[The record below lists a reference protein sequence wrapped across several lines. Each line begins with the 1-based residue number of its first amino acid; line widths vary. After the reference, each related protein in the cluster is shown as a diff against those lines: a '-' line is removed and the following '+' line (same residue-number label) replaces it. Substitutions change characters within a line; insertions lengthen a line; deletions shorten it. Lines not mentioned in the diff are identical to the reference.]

1 MPIIEGAIG
10 APLQN
15 AGAPVNGT
23 NEVQT
28 LTIGGTPSGG
38 TFKLA
43 FEGFITS
50 AITWSSTNNT
60 LISNINT
67 ALRALPSLGTT
78 PEITA
83 AAGSLSSGV
92 GTVTLTF
99 GGNRGKQAIGS
110 LISVAD
116 NSLTGTSPTLAVAE
130 TTPGV
135 DATGR
140 GAAKGTRLLD
150 TTNGISYLNAGTAVT
165 PSWVQEPQ
173 MDANGALSSKRPIL
187 TKSADYTLT
196 TADSGSLVIV
206 TGVDK
211 VLTLPATAAGLFFTI
226 VLAAAGLSSGT
237 GLSISP
243 NSADK
248 IMGNGFT
255 AADNK
260 DAILAG
266 SGDRDGDSITLVAD
280 GADGW
285 YITAVT
291 GTWTREA

>member
-1 MPIIEGAIG
+1 MGIIEGAVG
-10 APLQN
+10 RALTY
-15 AGAPVNGT
+15 AGVPVNGT
-23 NEVQT
+23 SEVQT
-28 LTIGGTPSGG
+28 LTIGGTPTSG

-43 FEGFITS
+43 FEGFNTA

-67 ALRALPSLGTT
+67 ALRALASLGAS
-78 PEITA
+78 EITA
-83 AAGSLSSGV
+83 AAGSLSSGI

-110 LISVAD
+110 LITVAD
-116 NSLTGTSPTLAVAE
+116 NSLAGTGPTLAIAE

-140 GAAKGTRLLD
+140 GAPVGQPLLD
-150 TTNGISYLNAGTAVT
+150 TTNGVMYVNAGTALA
-165 PSWVQEPQ
+165 PSWVKVPTL
-173 MDANGALSSKRPIL
+173 DANGGLANLMPVL

-196 TADSGSLVIV
+196 ATDSGALVIV

-211 VLTLPATAAGLFFTI
+211 VLTLPATVAGLVYTI
-226 VLAAAGLSSGT
+226 VLAAAGLSAGT

-243 NSADK
+243 NASDK
-248 IMGNGFT
+248 IIGNGFT
-255 AADNK
+255 AADDK

-266 SGDRDGDSITLVAD
+266 SDDRAGDAITLVGD
-280 GADGW
+280 GVDGW
-285 YITAVT
+285 YITSLT
-291 GTWTREA
+291 GTWTRQA